1 MQILL
6 WRRQQ
11 EFRSSSGR
19 WKPHI
24 EIITFKKKIG
34 IFSGI
39 DVGLIGTKLWCVYN
53 QQKLLPSL
61 VFLQSDIVLC
71 FQMFYLVKIFSYF
84 GDPQNWQQYI
94 RRAALTTYSNPVS
107 APGGYPPHP
116 RELEPELQR
125 GVRHLRPRRP
135 QGQPRQVPAHR
146 QHRPTHGQVS
156 AATRSIS
163 SERVSWQRNFSS
175 VSTTLY

>member
-1 MQILL
+1 
-6 WRRQQ
+6 
-11 EFRSSSGR
+11 
-19 WKPHI
+19 
-24 EIITFKKKIG
+24 
-34 IFSGI
+34 
-39 DVGLIGTKLWCVYN
+39 
-53 QQKLLPSL
+53 
-61 VFLQSDIVLC
+61 
-71 FQMFYLVKIFSYF
+71 MFYLVKYF
-84 GDPQNWQQYI
+84 FNTLEILKIDSDTFGELLLQLY
-94 RRAALTTYSNPVS
+94 VC
-107 APGGYPPHP
+107 PGWHPPNP

-146 QHRPTHGQVS
+146 QHRPAHGQVG

>member
-1 MQILL
+1 MVFFWNRCRIDWNKALMCLQPTKTSPLSCFLTIRHCSLLSNVLFGKIFFIL
-6 WRRQQ
+6 WR
-11 EFRSSSGR
+11 SS
-19 WKPHI
+19 
-24 EIITFKKKIG
+24 
-34 IFSGI
+34 
-39 DVGLIGTKLWCVYN
+39 KLTAILSESCSYN
-53 QQKLLPSL
+53 CMS
-61 VFLQSDIVLC
+61 
-71 FQMFYLVKIFSYF
+71 
-84 GDPQNWQQYI
+84 
-94 RRAALTTYSNPVS
+94 AA
-107 APGGYPPHP
+107 GWYPPNP

-146 QHRPTHGQVS
+146 QHRPSHGQVG